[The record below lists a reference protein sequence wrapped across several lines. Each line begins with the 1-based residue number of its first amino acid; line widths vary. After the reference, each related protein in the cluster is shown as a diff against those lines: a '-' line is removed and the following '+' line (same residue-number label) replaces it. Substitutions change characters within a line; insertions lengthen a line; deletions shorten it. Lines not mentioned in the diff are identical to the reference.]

1 MIWVR
6 QLIDLQMLFLNIN
19 KDKFL
24 KKILNILGGS
34 AIEKI
39 GNVVDNLSTSEEE
52 RLAARKAIKELLLK
66 AESDAQD
73 QVTRRWESDM
83 KSDNWLSKNI
93 RPLICIFLTV
103 IFVVLSMFDGNIG
116 EFKIQDSY
124 VPIYQTLLITVYG
137 AYFAG
142 RSIEKIKKK

>member
-1 MIWVR
+1 
-6 QLIDLQMLFLNIN
+6 MLFLNIN

-93 RPLICIFLTV
+93 RPLICVFLTV

>member
-1 MIWVR
+1 MSK
-6 QLIDLQMLFLNIN
+6 LLD
-19 KDKFL
+19 
-24 KKILNILGGS
+24 ILGGGVVKQVGDVLDKLTTTKE
-34 AIEKI
+34 EK
-39 GNVVDNLSTSEEE
+39 
-52 RLAARKAIKELLLK
+52 LAAQQKIEEVLLK
-66 AESDAQD
+66 AESQAQQ
-73 QVTRRWESDM
+73 QVTRRWEADM

-103 IFVVLSMFDGNIG
+103 IFVVLSMFDGNVG
-116 EFKIQDSY
+116 GFVIQETY